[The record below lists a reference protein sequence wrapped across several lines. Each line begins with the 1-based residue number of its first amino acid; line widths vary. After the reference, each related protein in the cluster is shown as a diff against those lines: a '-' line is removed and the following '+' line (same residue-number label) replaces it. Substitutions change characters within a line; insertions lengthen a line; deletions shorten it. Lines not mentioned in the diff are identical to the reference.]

1 MTQAVNT
8 CLCFYYILTMNNPIF
23 RIPLE
28 IFITLC
34 LVLHFVDIPKQ
45 EVILSETKSIDSF
58 CDREKD
64 NVEFMSLKIK
74 YNLSDALY
82 DAYYYVYCQKEV
94 VQQKRL
100 TQDDYVMEYA
110 CYVLIYMLI
119 LCLICTVIP
128 WKNNM
133 IFILPITDLLLF
145 CICKPFKMY
154 KAHRQ
159 YKKNLNKTTFDSI
172 SSTVKDI
179 SKFLKD

>member
-1 MTQAVNT
+1 
-8 CLCFYYILTMNNPIF
+8 MNNPIF

-28 IFITLC
+28 LFITIF
-34 LVLHFVDIPKQ
+34 LVFRFVDIPKQ
-45 EVILSETKSIDSF
+45 EVILSETKSTDSF
-58 CDREKD
+58 CNCEKD
-64 NVEFMSLKIK
+64 DVEFMSLKLK
-74 YNLSDALY
+74 YNLTDAQY
-82 DAYYYVYCQKEV
+82 DVYYDIYRQKEV

-100 TQDDYVMEYA
+100 TPDDYALEYT
-110 CYVLIYMLI
+110 CYVLIYMMI

-128 WKNNM
+128 WKNNF

-154 KAHRQ
+154 KAHKQ
-159 YKKNLNKTTFDSI
+159 YKKNLNKTTFDNI